1 MVGFFKKRKDY
12 PGDPSCVAKNKNGL
26 CHKEKGNTKVGEE
39 A

>member
-12 PGDPSCVAKNKNGL
+12 PGDPSCVAKKKNGL
-26 CHKEKGNTKVGEE
+26 WHKEKGNMKVSEE